1 MKNYLNLIP
10 LFLYLG
16 FVSCGHDHDHHHG
29 HEHGDKEH
37 GSGGHAHHAPHGGTL
52 VLLGD
57 HGTGFHLELLLDENG
72 TLEAYVLDGE
82 AENFV
87 RISQEEFEIE
97 TKGEEG
103 AEKTIS
109 LEAVADPATEE
120 TVGDT
125 SFFRANEQVEEITSF
140 EGNLK
145 SLSIKGKKFENIS
158 FRFPEGNE

>member
-37 GSGGHAHHAPHGGTL
+37 GSGSHAHHAPHGGTL

-125 SFFRANEQVEEITSF
+125 SFFRANEQVEGITSF

-145 SLSIKGKKFENIS
+145 SLSIK
-158 FRFPEGNE
+158 

>member
-125 SFFRANEQVEEITSF
+125 SFFRANEQVEGITSF

-145 SLSIKGKKFENIS
+145 SLSIKGKKFENVS
-158 FRFPEGNE
+158 FRFPEVIE

>member
-1 MKNYLNLIP
+1 MKNLLKLIP
-10 LFLYLG
+10 LLLYLC
-16 FVSCGHDHDHHHG
+16 FISCGHDHDHHHG
-29 HEHGDKEH
+29 HEH

-57 HGTGFHLELLLDENG
+57 HGSGYHLELLLDENG
-72 TLEAYVLDGE
+72 TLEVYVLDGE
-82 AENFV
+82 AEKFV

-97 TKGEEG
+97 TKGAEG
-103 AEKTIS
+103 TENTIA

-125 SFFRANEQVEEITSF
+125 SFFRAKEQVDGITSF

-145 SLSIKGKKFENIS
+145 SLVVKGKKYENVS

>member
-125 SFFRANEQVEEITSF
+125 SFFRANEQVEGITSF

-145 SLSIKGKKFENIS
+145 SLSIILLGF
-158 FRFPEGNE
+158 